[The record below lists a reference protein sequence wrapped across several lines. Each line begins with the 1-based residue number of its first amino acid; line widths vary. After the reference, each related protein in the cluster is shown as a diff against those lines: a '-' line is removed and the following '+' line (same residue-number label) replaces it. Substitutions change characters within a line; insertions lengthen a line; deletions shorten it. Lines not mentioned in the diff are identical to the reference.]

1 MNQKFKFEKLALDGA
16 YLIAPFVAY
25 DERGCFIKD
34 YSKEVFEQQHI
45 CHDLLEVFYTYSKV
59 GVIRAIHFQR
69 VMQQPK
75 LVRCVAG
82 EVYDVIV
89 DLRKESSTFGKW
101 MGFWLSEENKNE
113 LLVPAG
119 FGHGYLV
126 TKEAIVSYKCSQ
138 KFYGEYDDG
147 IVWNDTELGIKW
159 PLEKVEKIILLEKDK
174 NLQTFLD
181 FKEKNEGGFIV

>member
-1 MNQKFKFEKLALDGA
+1 MIQKFKFEKLALDGA
-16 YLIAPFVAY
+16 YLIDPFVAY

-34 YSKEVFEQQHI
+34 YSKEVFEQQNI
-45 CHDLLEVFYTYSKV
+45 SHDLSEVFYTYSKS

-89 DLRKESSTFGKW
+89 DLRKESITFGKW
-101 MGFWLSEENKNE
+101 LGFWLSSENKKE
-113 LLVPAG
+113 LLVPAC

-126 TKEAIVSYKCSQ
+126 VKEAIVSYKCSQ
-138 KFYGEYDDG
+138 KFYSEYDDG
-147 IVWNDTELGIKW
+147 IVWNDTELGIEW
-159 PLEKVEKIILLEKDK
+159 PLEKVEKVILSEKDK
-174 NLQTFLD
+174 NLQTFSE
-181 FKEKNEGGFIV
+181 FKNKEESL